1 MTADELR
8 EILGLHVKW
17 LRGEPDGK
25 KADLRGANLDGANLD
40 GANLRGADLYGAD
53 VHGADLHGADLRGAN
68 LGGADLRSANL
79 GGANLYGA
87 DLHGAD
93 LHGAD
98 LRGAN
103 LGGADLYGADLH
115 GADLGEIHVVQIGPV
130 GSRRDYL
137 VSMWGPELDVV
148 RTGCFVGSLDAFTH
162 AVESTYPDPASE
174 HGAAYRAA
182 IALLRAMREAPAAE
196 LHEGRG

>member
-25 KADLRGANLDGANLD
+25 KADLRGANLGGANL
-40 GANLRGADLYGAD
+40 
-53 VHGADLHGADLRGAN
+53 HGADLHGADLRGAN

-98 LRGAN
+98 L
-103 LGGADLYGADLH
+103 
-115 GADLGEIHVVQIGPV
+115 GEIHVVQIGPV
-130 GSRRDYL
+130 GSRRDYH

-182 IALLRAMREAPAAE
+182 IA
-196 LHEGRG
+196 